1 MGQADRLPLDS
12 RSMRRACTWL
22 NAAVL
27 WVFVSTACASSAP
40 RPNAPAVLPVT
51 NVPAARAAQVVRRVF
66 PGLRVVED
74 AKANALVVVA
84 APETVRAVRDVLA
97 GIDVKD
103 PAAAVTEAIPLQRTA
118 AGALV
123 ARLRAVYHGAR
134 VAAGPHGTLIVT
146 APPTDLAQIRALV
159 SAVDAPPAPPPAAT
173 AAPLRTEAVR
183 VTQAAASDVARQVAG
198 ALHGVRAR
206 VAGGSVVLAGAPDD
220 VARAKELV
228 AVFDQPLAGVRY
240 TQVYR
245 VRFLDAASVGD
256 LLKRSFPGAS
266 VEVDAPLNALTVGAA
281 AAQHRRIA
289 DALAQLDAGA
299 AAPQNGPPL
308 AQPGGSAALG
318 PSGQLEV
325 YTLRAALPGPN
336 GAPSTNAAD
345 IAQTVGSALGQLAP
359 DLHITV
365 AANAPQL
372 ILTGSAY
379 SLKLA
384 RDLIAQLDVSQ
395 KLVVLDTE
403 ILEVDASVA
412 KNLGL
417 SLSQPVLS
425 TQYTETSPPV
435 DPVTGLTRPLQRL
448 QSFGRTP
455 LTFGVTLNL
464 LIQRGQARVLADP
477 RITTVSGRTATIRA
491 GDTIA
496 ILTTAGGG
504 TGTVATTQLQTFQT
518 GVTLDITPI
527 VNAGNYISVS
537 LHPTVNSLTG
547 IVNGVPQIATRDTQ
561 TTVALQEDQT
571 LIIGGLI
578 QESVNRNETRVPLLG
593 DLPLVGRAF
602 RNSSVNSTR
611 NELVITVTPHVV
623 APGEPVAFPNVP
635 LPAIPTPQAL
645 PTLAP
650 GTALPPPRK
659 PAASATPAP

>member
-1 MGQADRLPLDS
+1 
-12 RSMRRACTWL
+12 MRRACTWL
-22 NAAVL
+22 NAVVL
-27 WVFVSTACASSAP
+27 WVFASAACAASAP
-40 RPNAPAVLPVT
+40 QPYAPQVLPVT
-51 NVPAARAAQVVRRVF
+51 NVPAARAAQLVRRLF
-66 PGLRVVED
+66 PGVRVVED

-84 APETVRAVRDVLA
+84 APATVRAVRDVLA
-97 GIDVKD
+97 GIDVKS
-103 PAAAVTEAIPLQRTA
+103 PAAPATEAMPLQRTG
-118 AGALV
+118 AGPLA
-123 ARLRAVYHGAR
+123 ARLRAIYRGAR
-134 VAAGPHGTLIVT
+134 IDVAPPRTLIVT
-146 APPTDLAQIRALV
+146 APPQDLAQIRALV
-159 SAVDAPPAPPPAAT
+159 AALDAPPTPPPAAT
-173 AAPLRTEAVR
+173 ATPSRTEAVR
-183 VTQAAASDVARQVAG
+183 VTQAAPRDVARQVAG
-198 ALHGVRAR
+198 ALHGVRVR
-206 VAGGSVVLAGAPDD
+206 VAGAGVVLAGAPDD

-228 AVFDQPLAGVRY
+228 AVLDQPLAGVRY
-240 TQVYR
+240 AQVYR

-266 VEVDAPLNALTVGAA
+266 VEADKPLNALSVVAS

-289 DALAQLDAGA
+289 DALAQLDANGTL
-299 AAPQNGPPL
+299 QNGPPL
-308 AQPGGSAALG
+308 AQPGESAALG
-318 PSGQLEV
+318 PAGQLEV

-359 DLHITV
+359 DLHVTV
-365 AANAPQL
+365 AANTPQL
-372 ILTGSAY
+372 ILTGSPY

-425 TQYTETSPPV
+425 TQYTETSPLV
-435 DPVTGLTRPLQRL
+435 DPVTGLARPLQRL
-448 QSFGRTP
+448 QGFGRTP

-527 VNAGNYISVS
+527 VNAGNYISVA

-578 QESVNRNETRVPLLG
+578 QESANRNETRVPLLG

-602 RNSSVNSTR
+602 RNTSVNSTR

-623 APGEPVAFPNVP
+623 APGEPVTFPSAP
-635 LPAIPTPQAL
+635 LPAIPTPQPL

-650 GTALPPPRK
+650 GTTL
-659 PAASATPAP
+659 PAPRTRAPGTTKP